1 NRWQY
6 SQGYGFSM
14 PIGTNASALQ
24 ASSTQIGKR
33 VNSTANSGLFA
44 STGSFALATTGGTAT
59 NFVFDTPMMVEMKL
73 HLVSAGQMDVT
84 ANVYVNNVLSST
96 NTVSD
101 LGTGDSSTATFGTNT
116 YAGNVGVQNNYS
128 VYTKFDQMFLRL
140 NGANDT
146 KEIDI
151 TNMKV
156 TLS

>member
-1 NRWQY
+1 GGSSTNYLADLSNAGKKTDFRFGLFYDPGTPTTTFNRTQQDTNSDGGNQGSTDTTNRWQY

-59 NFVFDTPMMVEMKL
+59 SFVFDTPMMVEMKL

-84 ANVYVNNVLSST
+84 ANVYV
-96 NTVSD
+96 
-101 LGTGDSSTATFGTNT
+101 
-116 YAGNVGVQNNYS
+116 
-128 VYTKFDQMFLRL
+128 
-140 NGANDT
+140 
-146 KEIDI
+146 
-151 TNMKV
+151 
-156 TLS
+156 